1 MAVHPS
7 LELKN
12 ACSRPDIS
20 VGVDWK
26 FSAYRYSNA
35 VWCLTSTINMIVY
48 LYEHRSGREEA
59 DKSISNIIEALEE
72 LNVVHKNA

>member
-12 ACSRPDIS
+12 ACARPDIQ

-26 FSAYRYSNA
+26 FSAYRFSTA
-35 VWCLTSTINMIVY
+35 EVCLTNTINMIVY
-48 LYEHRSGREEA
+48 LYEHKSGI
-59 DKSISNIIEALEE
+59 DDVDQSFSNIIEALEE
-72 LNVVHKNA
+72 LKVVHRSA